1 MGRGSAGRG
10 LHAGLC
16 GAELRGPFRS
26 LNLSAWSRKLSIL
39 PKERVVLKGLPFKF
53 LVSLDLKTGLADIEN
68 RLVDRV
74 GDRERGMNRESSSEM
89 YTLTYVK

>member
-1 MGRGSAGRG
+1 M
-10 LHAGLC
+10 HAGLC

-26 LNLSAWSRKLSIL
+26 LNLSAWCREFSIL

-53 LVSLDLKTGLADIEN
+53 LVSLDLKIGLADIEN

-74 GDRERGMNRESSSEM
+74 GEGEGGAN
-89 YTLTYVK
+89 